1 MSAIFAK
8 NKNLV
13 IVCAGDHSLH
23 INWQTKP
30 RDYDLMVIYYGDN
43 EEKACFYQDNSEYF
57 YRNKGY
63 KIELARKI
71 LFEQLFLQQN
81 FNFQQ
86 YDYIWFP
93 DDDLLFYK
101 PECVSELFET
111 ASLLEADI
119 FQPALLNENV
129 DENWSSTKR
138 MKGMYCHAVNIV
150 EIMGFGFNS
159 STFVRGFLP
168 ALHIFD
174 YMNAGWGIEPCIVK
188 LAEASLKRK
197 VKAFVLDNVPILHTK
212 PINEK
217 SDLHRRGKFEA
228 FFTIQHLSN
237 RMVTFEAYRDLAEAQ
252 AGLEYQSFDN
262 VAHSIHVYD
271 SIAKDFCSR
280 FLN

>member
-13 IVCAGDHSLH
+13 IVCAGDYSLH

-43 EEKACFYQDNSEYF
+43 EEKVSFYQANCEYF
-57 YRNKGY
+57 YRSKGY
-63 KIELARKI
+63 KIQLARKI
-71 LFEQLFLQQN
+71 LFEQLFLKQN

-101 PECVSELFET
+101 PECVSEMFET
-111 ASLLEADI
+111 ASLLGADM
-119 FQPALLNENV
+119 FQPALLNENI
-129 DENWSSTKR
+129 DSHWSSTKK
-138 MKGMYCHAVNIV
+138 MQGMYCHAVNIV

-159 STFVRGFLP
+159 STFVHGVLP
-168 ALHIFD
+168 ALHVFD

-188 LAEASLKRK
+188 LAEASLRRK
-197 VKAFVLDNVPILHTK
+197 VKVFVLDNVPILHTK
-212 PINEK
+212 PINEQ
-217 SDLHRRGKFEA
+217 SELHRRGKFEA

-237 RMVTFEAYRDLAEAQ
+237 RMVTVAAYKDLTEAQ
-252 AGLEYQSFDN
+252 TGLEHQSFDN
-262 VAHSIHVYD
+262 SVYSTYVYD
-271 SIAKDFCSR
+271 SIAQDFYSR